1 MTDYQVFIGF
11 EHLEKLN
18 TASSLSF
25 DVETLQ
31 LQPELGKLRL
41 LQLGSTARRTIVVI
55 DITELDEKDLAKLGR
70 FFQNGERFWL
80 AHNAAFDLA
89 WLQEYGFDLR
99 GQVMCSMLAS
109 KLLHN
114 GMTNVKHGLKDVA
127 RRVLGVE
134 VDKEQQSSNWGAP
147 VLSEEQI
154 RYAAKD
160 VELLCELDGEL
171 RRQIVQAQLAG
182 AYALECR
189 ALKAMAQMART
200 GLHWDRDKLEKVRED
215 YQTDIR
221 NLGREFL
228 LQLDEGLP
236 EEEKLP
242 RHEDGTFNTN
252 AKTCGS
258 VKLGTKQYAGFNMGS
273 STQMLRKLTAL
284 LGEKPIDQKT
294 GRPSASRTA
303 LREYAGDHIAIA
315 TYLAWKK
322 AEKRRQMVES
332 LLGKMGPDG
341 FVRASY
347 WQLGA
352 ETGRMTCTN
361 PNLQQV
367 PRDEQ
372 FRAAVVAPK
381 GWLLVDADFS
391 QMELRLA
398 AVVAQDLNMMQ
409 AFIDGKDLHT
419 ATAEALGC
427 ERQIAKSANFGL
439 LYGSGAKGLRN
450 YAAGMGVQITLA
462 EAHDVREKWLDT
474 YYGIRK
480 WHKSLNFQSDK
491 TKDTLADIR
500 VPVSKMRRFLPG
512 EMNRLT
518 IRANTPIQA
527 CGAAILKVS
536 LGSLWK
542 QLAMVGEDEAKLAG
556 CVHDEI
562 LVLVREEKAEKWKAI
577 VKRCMEDAEAKWLG
591 DVPAIADVNV
601 GRDWASTH

>member
-1 MTDYQVFIGF
+1 MTDYQTFIGF

-18 TASSLSF
+18 TATSLSL
-25 DVETLQ
+25 DTETLQ
-31 LQPELGKLRL
+31 LQPEFKKLRL

-55 DITELDEKDLAKLGR
+55 DMFDLVDEELEKLKS

-80 AHNAAFDLA
+80 AHNAAFDIA
-89 WLQEYGFDLR
+89 WLQEYEIYPR
-99 GQVMCSMLAS
+99 GQIRCSMLAS

-114 GMTNVKHGLKDVA
+114 GMPNVKHGLKDVA
-127 RRVLGVE
+127 RRILGVE
-134 VDKEQQSSNWGAP
+134 VDKEQQASNWGAP
-147 VLSEEQI
+147 ALSEEQLL
-154 RYAAKD
+154 YAARD

-171 RRQIVQAQLAG
+171 HRQVTQAGLG
-182 AYALECR
+182 AAYSLECR
-189 ALKAMAQMART
+189 ALPAMAQMART
-200 GLHWDRDKLEKVRED
+200 GLPWDREELEKVRND
-215 YQTDIR
+215 YETDIR

-236 EEEKLP
+236 EDDKLP

-258 VKLGTKQYAGFNMGS
+258 VKLGTKQYAGFNIGS
-273 STQMLRKLTAL
+273 PQQLIKKLTAL
-284 LGEKPIDQKT
+284 LGETPIDQKT

-303 LREYAGDHIAIA
+303 LREYAGNHIAIA
-315 TYLAWKK
+315 TYLGWKK

-332 LLGKMGPDG
+332 LLEKMGSDG

-352 ETGRMTCTN
+352 ETGRMTCTS

-372 FRAAVVAPK
+372 FRAAVVAPE
-381 GWLLVDADFS
+381 GWVLVDADFS

-419 ATAEALGC
+419 ATADALGC
-427 ERQIAKSANFGL
+427 DRQIAKSANFGL

-480 WHKSLNFQSDK
+480 WHKKLSALSDQ
-491 TKDTLADIR
+491 TKGTMADIR
-500 VPVSKMRRFLPG
+500 VPESRMRRFLPG
-512 EMNRLT
+512 DMNRLT

-527 CGAAILKVS
+527 AGAAILKCT
-536 LGSLWK
+536 LGSLWQHLK
-542 QLAMVGEDEAKLAG
+542 DVDEDQAKLCACIHDEA
-556 CVHDEI
+556 I
-562 LVLVREEKAEKWKAI
+562 MLVREEDGPKWANILK
-577 VKRCMEDAEAKWLG
+577 VCMEQAEAKWLK
-591 DVPAIADVNV
+591 DVPAVADVHI
-601 GRDWASTH
+601 GKTWAETH

>member
-1 MTDYQVFIGF
+1 MTDYQTFIGF

-18 TASSLSF
+18 TATSLSF
-25 DVETLQ
+25 DTETLQ
-31 LQPELGKLRL
+31 LQPEFAKLRL

-55 DITELDEKDLAKLGR
+55 DMFELVDEELEKLKS

-80 AHNAAFDLA
+80 AHNAAFDIA
-89 WLQEYGFDLR
+89 WLQEYEIYPR
-99 GQVMCSMLAS
+99 GQIRCSMLAS

-114 GMTNVKHGLKDVA
+114 GMPNVKHGLKDVA
-127 RRVLGVE
+127 KRILVVE
-134 VDKEQQSSNWGAP
+134 VDKEQQASNWGAP
-147 VLSEEQI
+147 ALSEEQLL
-154 RYAAKD
+154 YAAKD

-171 RRQIVQAQLAG
+171 HRQVTQAGLG
-182 AYALECR
+182 AAYSLECR
-189 ALKAMAQMART
+189 ALPAMAQMART
-200 GLHWDRDKLEKVRED
+200 GLPWDREELEKVRND
-215 YQTDIR
+215 YETDIR

-236 EEEKLP
+236 EDDKLP

-258 VKLGTKQYAGFNMGS
+258 VKLGTKQYAGFNIGS
-273 STQMLRKLTAL
+273 PQQLIKKLTAL
-284 LGEKPIDQKT
+284 LGETPVDQKT

-303 LREYAGDHIAIA
+303 LREYAGNHIAIA
-315 TYLAWKK
+315 TYLGWKK

-332 LLGKMGPDG
+332 LLEKMGSDG

-352 ETGRMTCTN
+352 ETGRMTCTS

-372 FRAAVVAPK
+372 FRAAVVAPE
-381 GWLLVDADFS
+381 GWVLVDADFS

-419 ATAEALGC
+419 ATADALGC
-427 ERQIAKSANFGL
+427 DRQIAKSANFGL

-480 WHKSLNFQSDK
+480 WHKKLSALSDQ
-491 TKDTLADIR
+491 TKGTMADIR
-500 VPVSKMRRFLPG
+500 VPESRMRRFLPG
-512 EMNRLT
+512 DMNRLT

-527 CGAAILKVS
+527 AGAAILKCT
-536 LGSLWK
+536 LGSLWQHLK
-542 QLAMVGEDEAKLAG
+542 DVDEDQAKLCACIHDEA
-556 CVHDEI
+556 I
-562 LVLVREEKAEKWKAI
+562 MLVREEDGPKWANILK
-577 VKRCMEDAEAKWLG
+577 VCMEQAEAKWLK
-591 DVPAIADVNV
+591 DVPAVADVHI
-601 GRDWASTH
+601 GKTWAETH

>member
-1 MTDYQVFIGF
+1 MTDYQTFIGF

-18 TASSLSF
+18 TATSLSF
-25 DVETLQ
+25 DTETLQ
-31 LQPELGKLRL
+31 LQPEFAKLRL

-55 DITELDEKDLAKLGR
+55 DMFDLVDEELEKLKN

-80 AHNAAFDLA
+80 AHNAAFDIA
-89 WLQEYGFDLR
+89 WLQEYEIYPR
-99 GQVMCSMLAS
+99 GQIRCSMLAS

-114 GMTNVKHGLKDVA
+114 GMPNVKHGLKDVA
-127 RRVLGVE
+127 KRILGVE
-134 VDKEQQSSNWGAP
+134 VDKEQQASNWGAP
-147 VLSEEQI
+147 ALSEEQLL
-154 RYAAKD
+154 YAAKD

-171 RRQIVQAQLAG
+171 HRQVTQAGLG
-182 AYALECR
+182 AAYSLECR
-189 ALKAMAQMART
+189 ALPAMAQMART
-200 GLHWDRDKLEKVRED
+200 GLPWDREELEKVRND
-215 YQTDIR
+215 YETDIR

-236 EEEKLP
+236 EDDKLP

-258 VKLGTKQYAGFNMGS
+258 VKLGTKQYAGFNIGS
-273 STQMLRKLTAL
+273 PQQLIKKLTAL
-284 LGEKPIDQKT
+284 LGETPVDQKT

-303 LREYAGDHIAIA
+303 LREYAGNHIAIA
-315 TYLAWKK
+315 TYLGWKK

-332 LLGKMGPDG
+332 LLEKMGSDG

-352 ETGRMTCTN
+352 ETGRMTCTS

-372 FRAAVVAPK
+372 FRAAVVAPE
-381 GWLLVDADFS
+381 GWVLVDADFS

-398 AVVAQDLNMMQ
+398 AVVAQDQNMMQ

-419 ATAEALGC
+419 ATADALGC
-427 ERQIAKSANFGL
+427 DRQIAKSANFGL

-480 WHKSLNFQSDK
+480 WHKKLSALSDQ
-491 TKDTLADIR
+491 TKGTMADIR
-500 VPVSKMRRFLPG
+500 VPESRMRRFLPG
-512 EMNRLT
+512 DMNRLT

-527 CGAAILKVS
+527 AGAAILKCT
-536 LGSLWK
+536 LGSLWQHLK
-542 QLAMVGEDEAKLAG
+542 DVDEDQAKLCACIHDEA
-556 CVHDEI
+556 I
-562 LVLVREEKAEKWKAI
+562 MLVREEDGPKWANILK
-577 VKRCMEDAEAKWLG
+577 VCMEQAEAKWLK
-591 DVPAIADVNV
+591 DVPAVADVHI
-601 GRDWASTH
+601 GKTWAETH

>member
-1 MTDYQVFIGF
+1 MTDYQTFIGF

-18 TASSLSF
+18 TATSLSF
-25 DVETLQ
+25 DTETLQ
-31 LQPELGKLRL
+31 LQPEFAKLRL

-55 DITELDEKDLAKLGR
+55 DMFELVDEELEKLKS

-80 AHNAAFDLA
+80 AHNAAFDIA
-89 WLQEYGFDLR
+89 WLQEYEIYPR
-99 GQVMCSMLAS
+99 GQIRCSMLAS

-114 GMTNVKHGLKDVA
+114 GMPNVKHGLKDVA
-127 RRVLGVE
+127 KRILGVE
-134 VDKEQQSSNWGAP
+134 VDKEQQASNWGAP
-147 VLSEEQI
+147 ALSEEQLL
-154 RYAAKD
+154 YAAKD

-171 RRQIVQAQLAG
+171 HRQVTQAGLG
-182 AYALECR
+182 AAYSLECR
-189 ALKAMAQMART
+189 ALPAMAQMART
-200 GLHWDRDKLEKVRED
+200 GLPWDREELEKVRND
-215 YQTDIR
+215 YETDIR

-236 EEEKLP
+236 EDDKLP

-258 VKLGTKQYAGFNMGS
+258 VKLGTKQYAGFNIGS
-273 STQMLRKLTAL
+273 PQQLIKKLTAL
-284 LGEKPIDQKT
+284 LGETPVDQKT

-303 LREYAGDHIAIA
+303 LREYAGNHIAIA
-315 TYLAWKK
+315 TYLGWKK

-332 LLGKMGPDG
+332 LLEKMGSDG

-352 ETGRMTCTN
+352 ETGRMTCTS

-372 FRAAVVAPK
+372 FRAAVVAPE
-381 GWLLVDADFS
+381 GWVLVDADFS

-419 ATAEALGC
+419 ATADALGC
-427 ERQIAKSANFGL
+427 DRQIAKSANFGL

-480 WHKSLNFQSDK
+480 WHKKLSALSDQ
-491 TKDTLADIR
+491 TKGTMADIR
-500 VPVSKMRRFLPG
+500 VPESRMRRFLPG
-512 EMNRLT
+512 DMNRLT

-527 CGAAILKVS
+527 AGAAILKCT
-536 LGSLWK
+536 LGSLWQHLK
-542 QLAMVGEDEAKLAG
+542 DVDEDQAKLCACIHDEA
-556 CVHDEI
+556 I
-562 LVLVREEKAEKWKAI
+562 MLVREEDGPKWANILK
-577 VKRCMEDAEAKWLG
+577 VCMEQAEAKWLK
-591 DVPAIADVNV
+591 DVPAVADVHI
-601 GRDWASTH
+601 GKTWAETH

>member
-1 MTDYQVFIGF
+1 MTDYQTFIGF

-18 TASSLSF
+18 TATSLSF
-25 DVETLQ
+25 DTETLQ
-31 LQPELGKLRL
+31 LQPEFAKLRL

-55 DITELDEKDLAKLGR
+55 DMFELVDEELEKLKS

-80 AHNAAFDLA
+80 AHNAAFDIA
-89 WLQEYGFDLR
+89 WLQEYEIYPR
-99 GQVMCSMLAS
+99 GQIRCSMLAS

-114 GMTNVKHGLKDVA
+114 GMPNVKHGLKDVA
-127 RRVLGVE
+127 KRILGVE
-134 VDKEQQSSNWGAP
+134 VDKEQQASNWGAP
-147 VLSEEQI
+147 ALSEEQLL
-154 RYAAKD
+154 YAAKD

-171 RRQIVQAQLAG
+171 HRQVTQAGLG
-182 AYALECR
+182 AAYSLECR
-189 ALKAMAQMART
+189 ALPAMAQMART
-200 GLHWDRDKLEKVRED
+200 GLPWDREELEKVRND
-215 YQTDIR
+215 YETDIR

-236 EEEKLP
+236 EDDKLP

-258 VKLGTKQYAGFNMGS
+258 VKLGTKQYAGFNIGS
-273 STQMLRKLTAL
+273 PQQLIKKLTAL
-284 LGEKPIDQKT
+284 LGETPVDQKT

-303 LREYAGDHIAIA
+303 LREYAGNHIAIA
-315 TYLAWKK
+315 TYLGWKK

-332 LLGKMGPDG
+332 LLEKMGSDG

-352 ETGRMTCTN
+352 ETGRMTCTS

-372 FRAAVVAPK
+372 FRAAVVAPE
-381 GWLLVDADFS
+381 GWVLVDADFS

-398 AVVAQDLNMMQ
+398 AVVAQDQNMMQ

-419 ATAEALGC
+419 ATADALGC
-427 ERQIAKSANFGL
+427 DRQIAKSANFGL

-480 WHKSLNFQSDK
+480 WHKKLSALSDQ
-491 TKDTLADIR
+491 TKGTMADIR
-500 VPVSKMRRFLPG
+500 VPESRMRRFLPG
-512 EMNRLT
+512 DMNRLT

-527 CGAAILKVS
+527 AGAAILKCT
-536 LGSLWK
+536 LGSLWQHLK
-542 QLAMVGEDEAKLAG
+542 DVDEDQAKLCACIHDEA
-556 CVHDEI
+556 I
-562 LVLVREEKAEKWKAI
+562 MLVREEDGPKWANILK
-577 VKRCMEDAEAKWLG
+577 VCMEQAEAKWLK
-591 DVPAIADVNV
+591 DVPAVADVHI
-601 GRDWASTH
+601 GKTWAETH

>member
-1 MTDYQVFIGF
+1 MTDYQTFIGF

-18 TASSLSF
+18 TATSLSF
-25 DVETLQ
+25 DTETLQ
-31 LQPELGKLRL
+31 LQPEFAKLRL

-55 DITELDEKDLAKLGR
+55 DMFDLVDEELEKLKN

-80 AHNAAFDLA
+80 AHNAAFDIA
-89 WLQEYGFDLR
+89 WLQEYEIYPR
-99 GQVMCSMLAS
+99 GQIRCSMLAS

-114 GMTNVKHGLKDVA
+114 GMPNVKHGLKDVA
-127 RRVLGVE
+127 RRILGVE
-134 VDKEQQSSNWGAP
+134 VDKEQQASNWGAP
-147 VLSEEQI
+147 ALSEEQLL
-154 RYAAKD
+154 YAAKD

-171 RRQIVQAQLAG
+171 HRQVTQAGLG
-182 AYALECR
+182 AAYSLECR
-189 ALKAMAQMART
+189 ALPAMAQMART
-200 GLHWDRDKLEKVRED
+200 GLPWDREELEKVRDD

-236 EEEKLP
+236 EDDKLP

-258 VKLGTKQYAGFNMGS
+258 VKLGTKQYAGFNIGS
-273 STQMLRKLTAL
+273 PQQLIKKLTAL
-284 LGEKPIDQKT
+284 LGETPVDQKT

-303 LREYAGDHIAIA
+303 LREYAGNHIAIA
-315 TYLAWKK
+315 TYLGWKK

-332 LLGKMGPDG
+332 LLEKMGSDG

-352 ETGRMTCTN
+352 ETGRMTCTS

-372 FRAAVVAPK
+372 FRAAVVAPE
-381 GWLLVDADFS
+381 GWVLVDADFS

-419 ATAEALGC
+419 ATADALGC
-427 ERQIAKSANFGL
+427 DRQIAKSANFGL

-480 WHKSLNFQSDK
+480 WHKKLSALSDQ
-491 TKDTLADIR
+491 TKGTMADIR
-500 VPVSKMRRFLPG
+500 VPESRMRRFLPG
-512 EMNRLT
+512 DMNRLT

-527 CGAAILKVS
+527 AGAAILKCT
-536 LGSLWK
+536 LGSLWQHLK
-542 QLAMVGEDEAKLAG
+542 DVDEDQAKLCACIHDEA
-556 CVHDEI
+556 I
-562 LVLVREEKAEKWKAI
+562 MLVREDDGPKWANILK
-577 VKRCMEDAEAKWLG
+577 VCMEEAEAKWLK
-591 DVPAIADVNV
+591 DVPAVADVHI
-601 GRDWASTH
+601 GKTWAETH